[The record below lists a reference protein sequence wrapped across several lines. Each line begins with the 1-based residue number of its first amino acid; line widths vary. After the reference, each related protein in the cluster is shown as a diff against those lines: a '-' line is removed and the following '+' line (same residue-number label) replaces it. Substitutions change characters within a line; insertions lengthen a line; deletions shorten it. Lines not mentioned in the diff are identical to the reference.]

1 MGRGKDRDPRELVL
15 DEGVL
20 GPQPALEIGGWR
32 GAEATSGV
40 AVAPWRSDWLAARAA
55 SVSVVGT
62 MAELGERVFEQAI
75 VHLAKGRD
83 ATQEALAAAWER
95 LGPGGVL
102 LLVGGNDLGVK
113 SAVKRLEIELEQ
125 EAEVLSNRAHARVA
139 QFERREGASPA
150 PPWAGEVEVELG
162 DDRFTL
168 RAAPGVFSADALDPA
183 SRLLLEHLEAAPGT
197 AIFDPGCGLGV
208 LALATLRRRP
218 AATAVLA
225 DADRRAVAAAA
236 VNIADLGLDD
246 RAAVHWWDA
255 RAEPAPLASCDVALV
270 NPPFHGSGAAVDL
283 APARA
288 IFAALERVL
297 APGGRALVVANVTLP
312 YERDLGNLG
321 RLERLEI
328 RAGFKLLL
336 VSR

>member
-1 MGRGKDRDPRELVL
+1 MGRGKERDPRELVL
-15 DEGVL
+15 DVGVL
-20 GPQPALEIGGWR
+20 GGQPALEIGGWR

-40 AVAPWRSDWLAARAA
+40 ALAPWRGDWLAADAA
-55 SVSVVGT
+55 GVSVVGSET
-62 MAELGERVFEQAI
+62 ELGERVFEQAI

-83 ATQEALAAAWER
+83 ATQEALATAWSR
-95 LGPGGVL
+95 LAPGGGL

-113 SAVKRLEIELEQ
+113 SVVKRLEAELGQ

-139 QFERREGASPA
+139 RFDRREGAGPASPR
-150 PPWAGEVEVELG
+150 AGMVEVELG
-162 DDRFTL
+162 DDRFSL

-197 AIFDPGCGLGV
+197 TVFDPGCGLGV
-208 LALATLRRRP
+208 LALAALRRRP
-218 AATAVLA
+218 TATAVLA
-225 DADRRAVAAAA
+225 DADRRAVEAAAA
-236 VNIADLGLDD
+236 NVAALGLDD
-246 RAAVHWWDA
+246 RAEVHWWDA
-255 RAEPAPLASCDVALV
+255 RFEPAPLASCDVALV

-312 YERDLGNLG
+312 YERELAGLG
-321 RLERLEI
+321 RLDRLEV